1 MIAYCY
7 VVSVGE
13 KISSAENIY
22 HQGLLE
28 EIKMEQRQHI
38 NALFQM
44 IPKKE
49 AIRLSSRYVKHEWE
63 EKVLM
68 NLF

>member
-13 KISSAENIY
+13 KINSAKNIY

-44 IPKKE
+44 IPKNE
-49 AIRLSSRYVKHEWE
+49 NRFFE
-63 EKVLM
+63 EIEDTTKSFR
-68 NLF
+68 N